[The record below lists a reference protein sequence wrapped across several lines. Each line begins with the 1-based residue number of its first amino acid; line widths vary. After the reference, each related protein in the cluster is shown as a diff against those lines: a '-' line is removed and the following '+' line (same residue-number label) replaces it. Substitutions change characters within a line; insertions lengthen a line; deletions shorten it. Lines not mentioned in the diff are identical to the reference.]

1 MAKNGLVVK
10 SNQVIEAS
18 YSLSTIEQR
27 LILTAIS
34 LIPKAQKITDEEI
47 YTVSVTDLQAMGA
60 NETTAYRDLK
70 DGLNR
75 LYERSIHLK
84 SGNEKIKMRWVQ
96 SVKFIDDTRVVG
108 IRFSKEILPFIS
120 NLKNQFTKYALSDI
134 SEMTSSYAIRIYEML
149 IQYKSIGQREISVS
163 DLRNMLELNKKYPLF
178 ADFKKRVID
187 ISVDQINKKSPLL
200 ASYTITKTGR
210 KMTHFIFRF
219 KEKETL
225 NKTKKPSKLKDPKI
239 FGVPKSEIEKKAR
252 AGESYEQAAARIK
265 AKLKNKKSSKERASS
280 EIESMKKILE
290 TA

>member
-84 SGNEKIKMRWVQ
+84 SGNENIKMRWVQ

-187 ISVDQINKKSPLL
+187 ISVEQINKKSPFL
-200 ASYTITKTGR
+200 ASYTIKKTGR
-210 KMTHFIFRF
+210 KMTHILFRF
-219 KEKETL
+219 KEKETS
-225 NKTKKPSKLKDPKI
+225 NKTKKPLNIKEPKI
-239 FGVPKSEIEKKAR
+239 LGVPKSEIEKHAR
-252 AGESYEQAAARIK
+252 AGESYQEAPVRIK
-265 AKLKNKKSSKERASS
+265 TELKKASSKEKASI
-280 EIESMKKILE
+280 EIESMKRMLE
-290 TA
+290 TP